1 VAKTEY
7 VNEAVQYCRTDVYE
21 IALRVYNL
29 RGIPDSKAVTLYT
42 VLSET
47 AYHNKS
53 TNDFLPV
60 ADSGPFRKMQ
70 NRKELLPVN
79 LFVYV
84 HTLTSW
90 SEFCLRN

>member
-1 VAKTEY
+1 VAKTED

-21 IALRVYNL
+21 VAL

-53 TNDFLPV
+53 MNDFLSI

-70 NRKELLPVN
+70 NRKKLSTVN
-79 LFVYV
+79 LSVYV
-84 HTLTSW
+84 HTLIS
-90 SEFCLRN
+90 